1 MYCLALKTY
10 SVDTFGQGE
19 NVAFL
24 WLIILACHI
33 SNLIRFQITGGTY
46 KTCNGNKAENTKTLE
61 RDYFRKVFSYNW
73 RDTSQKMSRF
83 SLTKKENW
91 ISFLCFVCTPIFGL
105 LECWNYY
112 RIEEQKVQNC
122 FFETAILVFFSKLLH
137 PLKSSQ
143 SFFPKIPFK
152 IFGNSHIKDFPK
164 LLQIFKRWLLN
175 SQFTIFSVS
184 KSIAKYVHIIKNRG
198 SPLSRGFCLP
208 FGNSRD

>member
-1 MYCLALKTY
+1 MLRFVHLHFCGLLFWH
-10 SVDTFGQGE
+10 VI
-19 NVAFL
+19 FL
-24 WLIILACHI
+24 
-33 SNLIRFQITGGTY
+33 RFQCTHLLVEHIKPVMGTRL
-46 KTCNGNKAENTKTLE
+46 KTLE

-122 FFETAILVFFSKLLH
+122 FFETAILEFFSKLLH
-137 PLKSSQ
+137 ILKSSQ
-143 SFFPKIPFK
+143 SFFPKIPFQ

-175 SQFTIFSVS
+175 SQFTNFLCFKI
-184 KSIAKYVHIIKNRG
+184 N
-198 SPLSRGFCLP
+198 C
-208 FGNSRD
+208 